1 MLVSY
6 VYYTGTLFDVNVNIS
21 AVKALDT
28 EPGRAAT
35 KAATFLG
42 PSDASNL
49 MGLALQLTK
58 QNFPEEFTENL
69 RRTLSPVLEVFQDCL
84 IFNKEVCMA
93 GLAAG
98 INGLGFDC
106 CNFHIHHLLL
116 YRN

>member
-1 MLVSY
+1 MLESY

-42 PSDASNL
+42 PSDPSDL

-69 RRTLSPVLEVFQDCL
+69 RRTLSPVLEVFQDSL

-93 GLAAG
+93 GLTAG
-98 INGLGFDC
+98 IDWLGFDC